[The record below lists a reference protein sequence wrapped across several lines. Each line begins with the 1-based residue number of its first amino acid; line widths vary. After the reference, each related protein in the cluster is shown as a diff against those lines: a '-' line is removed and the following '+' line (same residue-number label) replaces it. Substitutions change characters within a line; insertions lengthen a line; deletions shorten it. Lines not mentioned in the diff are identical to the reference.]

1 MKFHQGLAVLLA
13 LLMPFVTVGGNEED
27 GNRVRKV
34 EQTQHFATDRE
45 RYNQNGHRR
54 LSSVSHLTAEK
65 ACEHWGAG
73 KDDCVFDVLSTGDL
87 DMALDGEY

>member
-13 LLMPFVTVGGNEED
+13 LLMPFATVGVTDDNEED

-34 EQTQHFATDRE
+34 EQTQQFS
-45 RYNQNGHRR
+45 HRR
-54 LSSVSHLTAEK
+54 LSDSSVSHLTAEK

-87 DMALDGEY
+87 DMALEGEY